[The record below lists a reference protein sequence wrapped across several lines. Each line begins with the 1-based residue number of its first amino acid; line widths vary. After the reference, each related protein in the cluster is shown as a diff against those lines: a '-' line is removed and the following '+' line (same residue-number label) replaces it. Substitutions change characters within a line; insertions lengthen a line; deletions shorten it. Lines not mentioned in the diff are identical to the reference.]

1 MEPLDICGRPTNI
14 AALNKFSLLPEL
26 TCPSGD
32 NTSPTPEDVDTTDT
46 TSVEN
51 TLATAVENDPTKKG
65 MLLLSGTNTFGRT
78 GNNLIEF
85 LHALQVA
92 RDKDLILG
100 IMRGSWAMQVLM
112 GMFMAIEPGEVEW
125 EEKWESAFCGEL
137 RSLYFFLACCAEI
150 DTDISQCC
158 TSLLYYVPSSLP
170 AKIIK
175 SEEELEPYNVLEMT
189 TKELFGYTSPSPYD
203 EYVASTQYS
212 IRALFQNYN
221 TGKGTSVRR
230 NQQAGDMCSGIDAIF
245 GDTKKKVLYSVIHSR
260 HLEGAPGLRLLGKV
274 CRHAKCDATAA
285 LEMRPDYIKSI
296 LAPLGMLDH
305 PIVLITDG
313 QDFSVIQRL
322 MADPDIGPMLKVV
335 PEEAS
340 WIGGDLTLGIMS
352 NVFIGNPASTF
363 STFIAKS
370 RLSLGFGQNYLF
382 RRKTAEGEW
391 VTSCGDGCVF
401 DKRVMDVMS

>member
-1 MEPLDICGRPTNI
+1 MHIHI
-14 AALNKFSLLPEL
+14 
-26 TCPSGD
+26 
-32 NTSPTPEDVDTTDT
+32 
-46 TSVEN
+46 
-51 TLATAVENDPTKKG
+51 
-65 MLLLSGTNTFGRT
+65 
-78 GNNLIEF
+78 I
-85 LHALQVA
+85 
-92 RDKDLILG
+92 
-100 IMRGSWAMQVLM
+100 
-112 GMFMAIEPGEVEW
+112 
-125 EEKWESAFCGEL
+125 
-137 RSLYFFLACCAEI
+137 
-150 DTDISQCC
+150 
-158 TSLLYYVPSSLP
+158 

-175 SEEELEPYNVLEMT
+175 SEQELEQYNVLTMT

-221 TGKGTSVRR
+221 TGKGTSIRR
-230 NQQAGDMCSGIDAIF
+230 NQQAGDMCSGIDAVF
-245 GDTKKKVLYSVIHSR
+245 GNHDKSRVIYSVIHSR
-260 HLEGAPGLRLLGKV
+260 HLEGAPGLRLLSKV

-296 LAPLGMLDH
+296 LRPLGMLNH

-322 MADPDIGPMLKVV
+322 MADEEIGPMLRVV
-335 PEEAS
+335 PEESS

-382 RRKTAEGEW
+382 RRKTAEGVW

>member
-1 MEPLDICGRPTNI
+1 MYIE
-14 AALNKFSLLPEL
+14 LLHF
-26 TCPSGD
+26 
-32 NTSPTPEDVDTTDT
+32 DT
-46 TSVEN
+46 
-51 TLATAVENDPTKKG
+51 
-65 MLLLSGTNTFGRT
+65 
-78 GNNLIEF
+78 
-85 LHALQVA
+85 
-92 RDKDLILG
+92 
-100 IMRGSWAMQVLM
+100 
-112 GMFMAIEPGEVEW
+112 
-125 EEKWESAFCGEL
+125 
-137 RSLYFFLACCAEI
+137 
-150 DTDISQCC
+150 
-158 TSLLYYVPSSLP
+158 

-175 SEEELEPYNVLEMT
+175 SEEELQDYNVLEMT
-189 TKELFGYTSPSPYD
+189 TKELFGYTSDVPYD

-221 TGKGTSVRR
+221 TGTNGRHVRGNR
-230 NQQAGDMCSGIDAIF
+230 RVQDMCSGINALF
-245 GDTKKKVLYSVIHSR
+245 NNNGSRGANGVLYSVIHSR
-260 HLEGAPGLRLLGKV
+260 HLEGAPGLRLLNKV
-274 CRHAKCDATAA
+274 CRHAKCDTKAA

-296 LAPLGMLDH
+296 LAPLGMLQH

-322 MADPDIGPMLKVV
+322 MADEDIGPMLRVV

-382 RRKTAEGEW
+382 RRKTAEGVW